1 MLDRKFIRENRDKIE
16 ALVEAKNAKLDV
28 DQLYRLDGEVLRL
41 KQELEGMR
49 KKRNELSAEIG
60 KQKKIGGDASR
71 LMAEVKAQ
79 DDREKE
85 LNEQH
90 RKSEDEYLELA
101 SWLPNIPDD
110 SVPVGKD
117 ESANKLI
124 REWGK
129 PPEFAF
135 KPLPHYELG
144 EALGIIDFQRATKIA
159 GARFNVMC
167 GKGAALER
175 ALISFMLDRAG
186 EKGYLEIYPPF
197 MAARESLFNCAQL
210 PKLEDDMYRLPED
223 DMFLIPTAEVP
234 LLSFRAGEEI
244 KTKELPLLY
253 TAYTPSFRREAGSYG
268 KDTRGLIRQH
278 QFDKVELFALTKP
291 TESFEQ
297 LEKLTADA
305 ESILQALALPYQ
317 TVILST
323 GDMSFASTKTY
334 DLEVWMPAQG
344 KYREI
349 SSCSNCTDFQARR
362 AGIRFRDENK
372 KLSLVHTLNGSGLA
386 VGRTWAAILENYQQQ
401 DGSVVVPEVLRGYLG
416 GLETITAVKD

>member
-49 KKRNELSAEIG
+49 KKRNELSTEIG
-60 KQKKIGGDASR
+60 KQKKTGGDASQ

-79 DDREKE
+79 DDKEKE

-129 PPEFAF
+129 QPEFAF

-244 KTKELPLLY
+244 KTAELPLLY

-291 TESFEQ
+291 AESFEQ

-386 VGRTWAAILENYQQQ
+386 VGRTWAAIIENYQQQ
-401 DGSVVVPEVLRGYLG
+401 DGSVVVPEVLRSYLG
-416 GLETITAVKD
+416 GLETIIAVKD